1 MEKLRNKLILILT
14 AVILVV
20 GLATQTVMTKFF
32 STELFYG
39 YLSIPVFYMVIGLAS
54 IFFLTHDKNLSA
66 EKRARQYMMHRTIKL
81 LLAFAFIIIYWLINK
96 ADIKPFAI
104 VFVVFYLIYLF
115 FETYLYMQIEKTL
128 KKNENQN

>member
-1 MEKLRNKLILILT
+1 MERLRNKLILVLT
-14 AVILVV
+14 AVILIV
-20 GLATQTVMTKFF
+20 GFAAQIVITDFLSM
-32 STELFYG
+32 ELFYG
-39 YLSIPVFYMVIGLAS
+39 FLAIPVFFMLLGLAS
-54 IFFLTHDKNLSA
+54 IFFLTNDKNIDA
-66 EKRARQYMMHRTIKL
+66 KKRASRYMLHRTVKL

-96 ADIKPFAI
+96 AEIKPFAI

>member
-1 MEKLRNKLILILT
+1 MERLRNKLILVLT
-14 AVILVV
+14 AVILIV
-20 GLATQTVMTKFF
+20 GFATQLVITDLLLR
-32 STELFYG
+32 ELFYG
-39 YLSIPVFYMVIGLAS
+39 YLAIPVFFMLLGLAS
-54 IFFLTHDKNLSA
+54 IYFLTNDKNIDA
-66 EKRARQYMMHRTIKL
+66 KKRASRYMLHRTVKL

-96 ADIKPFAI
+96 AEIKPFAI